1 MQKAEIQLK
10 QFMSFLPR
18 IGTSDLEKMMM
29 RIKSVLEAR
38 KEPDPEAKEAMLLEK
53 LYAHAFSKEKAEQ
66 YENLGLLRYERDLTS
81 EEQKVFL
88 NLINEELELQTE
100 RIKIIGELA
109 ELKGVSIKEMAGK
122 LGIKP
127 PASV

>member
-1 MQKAEIQLK
+1 MQKAAFQIK

-18 IGTSDLEKMMM
+18 IGTSDLEKMML

-53 LYAHAFSKEKAEQ
+53 LYAHAFSKEKAER
-66 YENLGLLRYERDLTS
+66 YKNLGLLRYERELKKL
-81 EEQKVFL
+81 EEQEFL
-88 NLINEELELQTE
+88 ALINEELELQTA

-109 ELKGVSIKEMAGK
+109 ELKGLSIKEMAEK
-122 LGIKP
+122 LGLKP